1 MALAL
6 WRSKRGLARPS
17 PLRDLAPRIEDL
29 FDRFVRDWPW
39 PGLTGESRGWAPA
52 ADMVDRKNEVVVR
65 VDVPGLS
72 EKDLNVSVDNGVLT
86 ISGERTEDWET
97 QGDDYF
103 CSERWAGRFF
113 RTLTLPQG
121 VDAEGIK
128 ATLKHGVLEVHLPKT
143 KEAAGKRIEVK
154 AA

>member
-1 MALAL
+1 MALTL
-6 WRSKRGLARPS
+6 WRSKRGLARRS

-86 ISGERTEDWET
+86 ISGERTEDWER
-97 QGDDYF
+97 
-103 CSERWAGRFF
+103 SEERRVGKEGRS
-113 RTLTLPQG
+113 
-121 VDAEGIK
+121 
-128 ATLKHGVLEVHLPKT
+128 
-143 KEAAGKRIEVK
+143 
-154 AA
+154 

>member
-6 WRSKRGLARPS
+6 RV
-17 PLRDLAPRIEDL
+17 DDL

-39 PGLTGESRGWAPA
+39 PGATGEFRGWAPA
-52 ADMVDRKNEVVVR
+52 VDMVDRKNEVVVR

-72 EKDLNVSVDNGVLT
+72 ERDINVSIDNGVLT
-86 ISGERTEDWET
+86 ISGERKEDRET
-97 QGDDYF
+97 QDDDYY
-103 CSERWAGRFF
+103 CSERWAGSFSRA
-113 RTLTLPQG
+113 LMLPQG
-121 VDAEGIK
+121 VDADGIK
-128 ATLKHGVLEVHLPKT
+128 ATLKHGILEVHIPKT